1 MPAAQDSQTVAPN
14 RASVSKG
21 FTLLEVLIALVIF
34 SFGLLALA
42 ALMAKGL
49 QFNTS
54 ALHRSYASS
63 QAYDIADR
71 VRANRDGDYT
81 SLSGIGSDQSAS
93 TCLTSG
99 CDATAMR
106 DFDRW
111 QWNTTNAAVLP
122 GGSGSVTFAS
132 PIYTVTITWDDDRDG
147 AADDS
152 FVFEFRP

>member
-1 MPAAQDSQTVAPN
+1 MAHSPRNMTN
-14 RASVSKG
+14 G
-21 FTLLEVLIALVIF
+21 FTLLEVLIALLIF

-49 QFNTS
+49 QYNTS

-71 VRANRDGDYT
+71 VRANRLGDYT
-81 SLSGIGSDQSAS
+81 DLSGIGNNQAAS
-93 TCLTSG
+93 SCLTTG

-122 GGSGSVTFAS
+122 GGSGTVTFAS

-147 AADDS
+147 QANDS
-152 FVFEFRP
+152 FEFTFRP